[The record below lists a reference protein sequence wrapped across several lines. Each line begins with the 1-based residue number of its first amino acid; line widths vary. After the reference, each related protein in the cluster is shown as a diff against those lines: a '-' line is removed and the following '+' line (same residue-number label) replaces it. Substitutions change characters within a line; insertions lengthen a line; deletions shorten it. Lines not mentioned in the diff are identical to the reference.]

1 MDELDA
7 EQLAYQ
13 AKEVRL
19 LLAHAALPRAF
30 KATEDRI
37 KRQWEAAPDPPARE
51 LCYAKLQAFK
61 DLKTELRALA
71 ERALAVPEK

>member
-13 AKEVRL
+13 AKEVQL
-19 LLAHAALPRAF
+19 LLSHAALPRAF

-37 KRQWEAAPDPPARE
+37 KSQWEKATTLEARE
-51 LCYAKLQAFK
+51 ACFAKMQAFK
-61 DLKTELRALA
+61 DLKTEIRALS
-71 ERALAVPEK
+71 ERGLAVPEK